1 MHCPYCGHDHPD
13 DTRFCPET
21 GKPLKKV
28 EPVEKLRKEIT
39 RESKKVSVDFS
50 SPITLILLGV
60 VVILVILMALVL
72 FQRNQQPILPVAT
85 QDVPATLAAAVNQT
99 AAAQTMQAPPA
110 TATATMTIIPPTM
123 TFTVAPP
130 TPYILPTRTPMSG
143 AYSACPNAYPS
154 VLHRGDVAKVS
165 TNPPIE
171 NNLRDK
177 PSTESPIT
185 GSLEPGEVVNIVG
198 GPECMN
204 VYVWWH
210 VVSRSSGRE
219 GWTAEGDWNDY
230 WLVRVQQ

>member
-1 MHCPYCGHDHPD
+1 MHCPYCGHDHSD
-13 DTRFCPET
+13 ETRFCPET
-21 GKPLKKV
+21 GKNMKRV
-28 EPVEKLRKEIT
+28 EPVVKPKKEAA
-39 RESKKVSVDFS
+39 REGKKVSIDFS
-50 SPITLILLGV
+50 SPVILIVLGV
-60 VVILVILMALVL
+60 VVVLVILMAVVV

-85 QDVPATLAAAVNQT
+85 QDIPATLAALVNLT
-99 AAAQTMQAPPA
+99 AAAQFTQPPPA

-143 AYSACPNAYPS
+143 AYTACPNAYPS
-154 VLHRGDVAKVS
+154 VLHNGDVAMVS
-165 TNPPIE
+165 LNPPIE

-219 GWTAEGDWNDY
+219 GWTAEGDWNNY

>member
-1 MHCPYCGHDHPD
+1 M
-13 DTRFCPET
+13 
-21 GKPLKKV
+21 
-28 EPVEKLRKEIT
+28 
-39 RESKKVSVDFS
+39 
-50 SPITLILLGV
+50 V
-60 VVILVILMALVL
+60 VLVILMALVL

-99 AAAQTMQAPPA
+99 AAAQTLQAPPA

-130 TPYILPTRTPMSG
+130 TAYILPTRTPMAG

-154 VLHRGDVAKVS
+154 VLHNGDVAKVS
-165 TNPPIE
+165 TDPPIE

-185 GSLEPGEVVNIVG
+185 GKLEPGEVVNIVG

-204 VYVWWH
+204 VYVWWQCGLTQL
-210 VVSRSSGRE
+210 RPRRLDGGR
-219 GWTAEGDWNDY
+219 
-230 WLVRVQQ
+230 